1 MNDRFSGDDSPMT
14 RRSTPPRSPWP
25 VDLAHHRPFRL
36 GRTEVRPA
44 SRDMVE
50 GDRRE
55 VLEPRVMQVLVVLAS
70 ARGAIL
76 SRDDLI
82 AACWDGRAVTDDA
95 VNRVISRLRALAR
108 SFGGFEV
115 ETITKVGY
123 RLIGDGQK
131 SAAPPSPD
139 RRRLIQAGGAV
150 AGLAVVGLG
159 AWRFVDRPS
168 DSADGK
174 ILLQKGITTLQNVD
188 IIEAPEPGMALQAL
202 TLLVGATEAMPKSA
216 LAWGALAMAFA
227 ARKRAVAPADRPGL
241 DARGREAA
249 RTALDLDPNQ
259 AGAIAALRLLDP
271 PYKNWIAAERANRT
285 AFEVHPKVAILGA
298 IMSSFLGGVGRW
310 KEAAAFMKG
319 IDRRIVA
326 IPGMEW
332 RLLIDLWS
340 ASDLQAA
347 DRQRDFA
354 VRRWPQHALVWRTS
368 LLYLMYSGRPGE
380 VLRILR
386 DETEAPI
393 EIRPDYLATVRNTAE
408 SLAGLR
414 PAAQAIEQNLA
425 YLRDN
430 PSAALQVAQA
440 CAALGATAVT
450 FALLDGYYSGEGEWS
465 GLAPQGG
472 DDDRITRP
480 LFQPVMK
487 PLWRDPRF
495 TTLLERIGLED
506 YWRRSGTLP
515 DYRRP

>member
-1 MNDRFSGDDSPMT
+1 MNDRFSADDLPMT
-14 RRSTPPRSPWP
+14 GRSVRPTSPWP
-25 VDLAHHRPFRL
+25 VDLAHHRPFLL
-36 GRTEVRPA
+36 GKTDIRPA
-44 SRDMVE
+44 TREVVR
-50 GDRRE
+50 GDRHE
-55 VLEPRVMQVLVVLAS
+55 TLEPRVMQVLVVLAS

-82 AACWDGRAVTDDA
+82 AACWHGRAVTDDA

-123 RLIGDGQK
+123 RLVVEGQK

-202 TLLVGATEAMPKSA
+202 TLLASATEAMPKSS
-216 LAWGALAMAFA
+216 LAWGTLAMAYA
-227 ARKRAVAPADRPGL
+227 ARKRAVAKADRPGL

-249 RTALDLDPNQ
+249 RVALDLDPNQ
-259 AGAIAALRLLDP
+259 ASAIAALRLLDP
-271 PYKNWIAAERANRT
+271 PYRKWIAAERANRE
-285 AFEVHPKVAILGA
+285 AYEQHPKVAVLGA
-298 IMSSFLGGVGRW
+298 IMSNFLGGVGRW
-310 KEAAAFMKG
+310 QEAATYLKR
-319 IDRRIVA
+319 INRRVVA

-332 RLLIDLWS
+332 RLLVDLWS
-340 ASDLQAA
+340 SGELQAA
-347 DRQRDFA
+347 DHQREFA
-354 VRRWPQHALVWRTS
+354 VKRWPQHALVWRTGVT
-368 LLYLMYSGRPGE
+368 YLMYSGRPGE
-380 VLRILR
+380 ALRILR
-386 DETEAPI
+386 DAAEAPI
-393 EIRPDYLATVRNTAE
+393 EIRPDHLATLRETAE
-408 SLAGLR
+408 GLARQR
-414 PAAQAIEQNLA
+414 PLAQAVARNLA

-430 PSAALQVAQA
+430 PGFALQAAQA
-440 CAALGATAVT
+440 CAALGSAATA
-450 FALLDGYYSGEGEWS
+450 FALLDGYYFGEGEWS
-465 GLAPQGG
+465 GLAPVGG
-472 DDDRITRP
+472 DEDRNTGP